1 MKAVD
6 PFSRR
11 RQLSVAAAMMMKRR
25 FQVKMG
31 AQQYHP
37 TAGHPRD
44 IQTRSD
50 RELVFLLQKDPT
62 QRTVHVSHLF
72 FFFFF
77 QLCLYKLLSRSG
89 FFFFGLFIFAIL
101 LPGARDVRAKSLYY
115 PNETQTQWWRSERG
129 GIVKQKQPLSLDS
142 ERERGGGFGSNDA
155 IMLT

>member
-11 RQLSVAAAMMMKRR
+11 QPDRRRLCFAAMMMKRR

-31 AQQYHP
+31 AQQYHQ

-62 QRTVHVSHLF
+62 QRTVHVSHTQNTFYLH
-72 FFFFF
+72 
-77 QLCLYKLLSRSG
+77 QLCL
-89 FFFFGLFIFAIL
+89 LFMVGPSFHLIC
-101 LPGARDVRAKSLYY
+101 LPFGARDVTLNKKVSIIL
-115 PNETQTQWWRSERG
+115 
-129 GIVKQKQPLSLDS
+129 
-142 ERERGGGFGSNDA
+142 
-155 IMLT
+155 